1 MGRVLFVLVI
11 AAAALASP
19 AVRARVQPVVQPA
32 LDPVYEWSTRSK
44 VSEIARMLATEKAA
58 GRRVPEPRDFT
69 DFLERRY
76 PGGGALDPWGSP
88 YYLKT
93 ERRGATWVG
102 SAGRDAARG
111 TPDDIRE
118 TLASTARS

>member
-19 AVRARVQPVVQPA
+19 AIRARAQPLVQPA

-44 VSEIARMLATEKAA
+44 VSEIVRMLKTEKAA
-58 GRRVPEPRDFT
+58 GRSFPEPRAFT
-69 DFLERRY
+69 GFLEKRY
-76 PGGGALDPWGSP
+76 PGGGSLDPWGTP

-93 ERRGATWVG
+93 ERRGGTWVG
-102 SAGRDAARG
+102 SAGRDATPG
-111 TPDDIRE
+111 TADDIRQP
-118 TLASTARS
+118 LTARR

>member
-1 MGRVLFVLVI
+1 MGRVLLVLLL

-19 AVRARVQPVVQPA
+19 AVRAEVQPVVQPA

-58 GRRVPEPRDFT
+58 GRSVPEPRAFT
-69 DFLERRY
+69 GFMEKRY
-76 PGGGALDPWGSP
+76 PGGSLDPWGTP

-93 ERRGATWVG
+93 ERRGGTWVG
-102 SAGRDAARG
+102 SAGRDGTPG

-118 TLASTARS
+118 PLTAPARR